1 MQLGNIFSVILNI
14 ILNWDQM
21 GFPTWKVSVMRLEV
35 HNVDFTL
42 ALEKIVT
49 KCYFQNCEFVRW
61 KASLHNSNTT
71 YQWHLGGSLVKLTS
85 AS

>member
-1 MQLGNIFSVILNI
+1 
-14 ILNWDQM
+14 M

-49 KCYFQNCEFVRW
+49 KCYFQNCEFVR
-61 KASLHNSNTT
+61 
-71 YQWHLGGSLVKLTS
+71 
-85 AS
+85 